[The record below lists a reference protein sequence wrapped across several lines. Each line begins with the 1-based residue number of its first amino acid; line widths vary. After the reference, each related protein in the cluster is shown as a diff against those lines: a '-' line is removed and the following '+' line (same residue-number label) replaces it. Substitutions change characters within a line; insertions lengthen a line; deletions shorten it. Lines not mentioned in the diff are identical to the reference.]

1 MFRSGIPLILLLILL
16 VQGKSFSSVV
26 SATSGE
32 THKLKFHLRSERSI
46 VSKEQLLQTRNFFQL
61 FNIPYIICFFA
72 ATGKWPF
79 IPPLLQVKVNQVS
92 RSLFIQN
99 DEYIKNYC
107 QEWITIVQC
116 HRPFP
121 TTEAPTS
128 TMSTTTMEATEPE
141 PEETTT
147 ECVCGRRSIARVPN
161 NEIVFL
167 DRTFVGNVSV
177 ETIQATIQ
185 FLRSLLPLKRKK
197 RPSNKNRG

>member
-79 IPPLLQVKVNQVS
+79 IPPLLQVKVN
-92 RSLFIQN
+92 
-99 DEYIKNYC
+99 